1 MTKVKILM
9 VAVLVAAI
17 APLAIAQHGHHS
29 GHSQHSSHGQQ
40 TSGQQM
46 SHDELRAA
54 VQGICPVTGET
65 LGSMGA
71 PVKAK
76 IGQEEVFLC
85 CEGCAKEKVN
95 AEHWN
100 TIHANM
106 AKAQGKCPVMGKALP
121 QNAKS
126 TIVDGQTVYICCPP
140 CAKKIAA
147 DPKTY
152 LQKVDALYAAS
163 IKAKQGSR

>member
-1 MTKVKILM
+1 MKKVKMLIV
-9 VAVLVAAI
+9 VAMFVAIVPLVS
-17 APLAIAQHGHHS
+17 AQHGDHS
-29 GHSQHSSHGQQ
+29 GHGQQ
-40 TSGQQM
+40 SSGGQRM
-46 SHDELRAA
+46 THDQLRAA
-54 VQGICPVTGET
+54 VQDICPVTGEK

-85 CEGCAKEKVN
+85 CEGCAKEKVD
-95 AEHWN
+95 AQHWN

-106 AKAQGKCPVMGKALP
+106 ATAQGKCPVMGKPLP

-126 TIVDGQTVYICCPP
+126 TIVAGQTVYVCCPP

-163 IKAKQGSR
+163 VKVKPESR